1 MARGSVTKRKTV
13 AGDSWRIAVELPP
26 DPETG
31 KRQQRWETFH
41 GSKKDADKRLTEL
54 QALVDHQQLGA
65 TSRTTLAEYL
75 ERWLTDYADTK
86 SPKTQDRYQQV
97 IDSYVIPHLGKVR
110 LDRLAPMHFVGLQS
124 KLRETD
130 RKDGK
135 GKLSAQTILHVH
147 RVLHVALRCAVEW
160 RLMAANPMDGV
171 KAPRP
176 ERQQMRCFDVA
187 EARRFLDGCAAEGA
201 KWHALFA
208 ALLLT
213 GARPGELKALRWED
227 VDLAAGV
234 LHIQRH
240 VQRINGRGFVL
251 GDTKTAGSRRS
262 LAIGG
267 DLMALLRK
275 HRAEQNVARLRL
287 GPEWQD
293 NGLIFPSET
302 GNYLDQEQVRDVFA
316 RVCARAQL
324 PRIRVYDLRHTSATL
339 LLSTGVDLK
348 TVSERLG
355 HASPNLVLSTYGHTL
370 PGAQTRASEALEGL
384 LRAVQ

>member
-1 MARGSVTKRKTV
+1 MARGSITRR
-13 AGDSWRIAVELPP
+13 GDSWRIAVELAP

-31 KRQQRWETFH
+31 KRRQRFETFR

-54 QALVDHQQLGA
+54 QALVDHQQVGA
-65 TSRTTLAEYL
+65 TSKMTLAEYL
-75 ERWLTDYADTK
+75 ERWLADYAATK
-86 SPKTQDRYQQV
+86 SPKTQHRYRQIV
-97 IDSYVIPHLGKVR
+97 DGYVIRHLGKVR

-124 KLRETD
+124 QLRETE

-160 RLMAANPMDGV
+160 RLLATNPMDGV

-176 ERQQMRCFDVA
+176 ERRKMRCFDA
-187 EARRFLDGCAAEGA
+187 DEARRFLVACAAEGA
-201 KWHALFA
+201 KWQALFTT
-208 ALLLT
+208 LLLT

-227 VDLAAGV
+227 VDLIAGV

-240 VQRINGRGFVL
+240 VQRITGRGFVV

-262 LAIGG
+262 LGIGA
-267 DLMALLRK
+267 DLVALLRR

-293 NGLIFPSET
+293 NGLVFSSET
-302 GNYLDQEQVRDVFA
+302 GTYLEEQRVVLVFK
-316 RVCARAQL
+316 RVCRAAGL
-324 PRIRVYDLRHTSATL
+324 PEIRVYDLRHTSATL
-339 LLSTGVDLK
+339 LLANGVDLK

-370 PGAQTRASEALEGL
+370 PGAQAAASKTLEGL
-384 LRAVQ
+384 LKAAT